1 MSRRSK
7 VNKLKYKYNAPTVD
21 AGGVIDDAALIK
33 MIPPRQS
40 KTYGEY
46 CNTEITGKIKR
57 FAAYVCACVC
67 VCVCLYSST
76 VKASSVCKMS
86 ETYLRVRINDVVL

>member
-1 MSRRSK
+1 MPRRSK

-57 FAAYVCACVC
+57 FVASVCACVC
-67 VCVCLYSST
+67 VFILFHR
-76 VKASSVCKMS
+76 
-86 ETYLRVRINDVVL
+86 EGFFRLQDV